1 MQKNK
6 VGDEVVCISSIGN
19 LRCGYKYKITQ
30 IMSNSL
36 FEEKYKFD
44 EHYSFVSSY
53 KFISLNEARR
63 RKILKLKIKIDGK

>member
-1 MQKNK
+1 MQKNN
-6 VGDEVVCISSIGN
+6 VGDDVVCISPFSN
-19 LRCGYKYKITQ
+19 LRYGHKYKITQ

-44 EHYSFVSSY
+44 EHYSFVYSY

-63 RKILKLKIKIDGK
+63 RKNIKFKK

>member
-1 MQKNK
+1 MQKNN
-6 VGDEVVCISSIGN
+6 VGDEVVCISSFSN
-19 LRCGYKYKITQ
+19 LRYGHKYKITQ

-53 KFISLNEARR
+53 KFISLNEARH
-63 RKILKLKIKIDGK
+63 RKILKLKSKIC